1 MRISQYPRLAR
12 IVQEQTALVVL
23 RQCRPA
29 AYSKRCTAWVL
40 LSSLVLA
47 AAARVSLAAVAA
59 LRRASPSRETLRQ
72 ALFAT
77 LPGYDALRRRV
88 AKLVRASLPR
98 SLRRRGPRRR
108 YPMAVDLHHVAYF
121 KRQTQPPGHVRK
133 GGKRT
138 GTSYSHAYATASL
151 LRKGQ
156 YYVVAVTPY
165 DPGED
170 LAALVRRL
178 LRQAAGNGF
187 SPRCLLL
194 DRNFW
199 STDVVRYLQRARY
212 PFLMPLQARG
222 RKPGTPGGPTGTR
235 VFFHNRPTGRY
246 RYRIATHR
254 GQRRGATVTVMVHR
268 HNERG
273 RRGKHG
279 RYTFAYALWRV
290 DFSTIAWVRESYRR
304 RFRIENSYR
313 LLESTR
319 GRTSSRDEGW
329 RLWYVVLAVL
339 LLNCWLSLRRDQ
351 SRDHRRGAS
360 EWRWWNRLL
369 VALVYELLLQPAS
382 RQPCRTVT
390 DRQLLE

>member
-194 DRNFW
+194 DRSFW

-254 GQRRGATVTVMVHR
+254 GPTPRGDSHRYGAPAQRAGTPGQARPLHLRLRSVAG
-268 HNERG
+268 G
-273 RRGKHG
+273 L
-279 RYTFAYALWRV
+279 F
-290 DFSTIAWVRESYRR
+290 D
-304 RFRIENSYR
+304 YR
-313 LLESTR
+313 L
-319 GRTSSRDEGW
+319 
-329 RLWYVVLAVL
+329 
-339 LLNCWLSLRRDQ
+339 
-351 SRDHRRGAS
+351 GAGK
-360 EWRWWNRLL
+360 L
-369 VALVYELLLQPAS
+369 PAS
-382 RQPCRTVT
+382 LPHR
-390 DRQLLE
+390 E

>member
-1 MRISQYPRLAR
+1 
-12 IVQEQTALVVL
+12 
-23 RQCRPA
+23 
-29 AYSKRCTAWVL
+29 
-40 LSSLVLA
+40 
-47 AAARVSLAAVAA
+47 
-59 LRRASPSRETLRQ
+59 
-72 ALFAT
+72 
-77 LPGYDALRRRV
+77 
-88 AKLVRASLPR
+88 
-98 SLRRRGPRRR
+98 
-108 YPMAVDLHHVAYF
+108 
-121 KRQTQPPGHVRK
+121 
-133 GGKRT
+133 
-138 GTSYSHAYATASL
+138 
-151 LRKGQ
+151 
-156 YYVVAVTPY
+156 
-165 DPGED
+165 
-170 LAALVRRL
+170 
-178 LRQAAGNGF
+178 
-187 SPRCLLL
+187 
-194 DRNFW
+194 
-199 STDVVRYLQRARY
+199 
-212 PFLMPLQARG
+212 
-222 RKPGTPGGPTGTR
+222 
-235 VFFHNRPTGRY
+235 
-246 RYRIATHR
+246 
-254 GQRRGATVTVMVHR
+254 MVHR